1 MLQSQAISVKA
12 IEQYCTFL
20 REVIQRKTIKS
31 FVSVVV
37 VEERNLTGFFLFLS
51 LSSLTWNDR
60 KIWPWQIHVVV
71 HFAKYNSKQ
80 LQIGQP

>member
-37 VEERNLTGFFLFLS
+37 VEERNLTGFFFIFFLFLS

-60 KIWPWQIHVVV
+60 KI
-71 HFAKYNSKQ
+71 
-80 LQIGQP
+80 

>member
-12 IEQYCTFL
+12 VEQYCTFL

-37 VEERNLTGFFLFLS
+37 VEERNLTGFFLF
-51 LSSLTWNDR
+51 
-60 KIWPWQIHVVV
+60 
-71 HFAKYNSKQ
+71 FFYF
-80 LQIGQP
+80 